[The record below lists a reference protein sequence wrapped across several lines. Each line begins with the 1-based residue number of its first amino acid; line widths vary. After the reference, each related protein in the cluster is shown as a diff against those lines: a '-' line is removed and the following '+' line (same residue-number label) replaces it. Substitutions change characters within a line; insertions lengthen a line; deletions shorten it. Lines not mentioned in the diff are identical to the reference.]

1 MIHSLHIS
9 TSAYHPKHQ
18 HEVTSSFAA
27 LALANVVLAMPADQL
42 EKRATC
48 TLFGFEY
55 TCRGTTTTAAGT
67 TPTPAPTGGA
77 TTAPAPSPTGG
88 ASTGGASEYRSGS
101 TANDVSDRNGC
112 TPLTVIFAR
121 GTSEG
126 GNIGSVAG
134 PPMFQELLS
143 DLGTSGVSLQGV
155 PYPAN
160 SAGNANCGAAGGSL
174 MVRIIRLIS
183 TATCADCTQ
192 PFLQADLVKQALAAC
207 PNTRIALSG
216 YSQGAC
222 VVHNAASQSG
232 FPTSKVGAVVLFG
245 KISAVTRLLPT
256 LLTTFR

>member
-1 MIHSLHIS
+1 
-9 TSAYHPKHQ
+9 
-18 HEVTSSFAA
+18 
-27 LALANVVLAMPADQL
+27 MPADQL

-174 MVRIIRLIS
+174 M
-183 TATCADCTQ
+183 
-192 PFLQADLVKQALAAC
+192 ADLVKQALAAC

-245 KISAVTRLLPT
+245 DPFNGQGVGSVPASKVKEICGSSDGICSRGGSY
-256 LLTTFR
+256 